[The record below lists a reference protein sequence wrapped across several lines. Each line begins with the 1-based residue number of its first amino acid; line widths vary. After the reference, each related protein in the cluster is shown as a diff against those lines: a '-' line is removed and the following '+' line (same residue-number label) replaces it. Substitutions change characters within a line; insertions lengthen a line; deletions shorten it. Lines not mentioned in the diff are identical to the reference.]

1 MASNGRASSILVPG
15 TNVKLKTIFN
25 MLIEY
30 KNRQIIVLPNVTT
43 IENSFQIRSIK
54 EMKHVINSARA
65 ISKNHHKKYKEYAIH
80 VRTMFSMICEWRAHN
95 LLWSLGIKRERTKT
109 VDLELKVK
117 WYYKIGYFILSCC
130 YLRW

>member
-1 MASNGRASSILVPG
+1 
-15 TNVKLKTIFN
+15 

-30 KNRQIIVLPNVTT
+30 KDRDIIVLPNVTR

-54 EMKHVINSARA
+54 EMKSLINNIRT
-65 ISKNHHKKYKEYAIH
+65 ITKIHHKICKNYPIH
-80 VRTMFSMICEWRAHN
+80 TRTMFGMICEWRAHN
-95 LLWSLGIKRERTKT
+95 FLWSLGVKKECTKT

-117 WYYKIGYFILSCC
+117 WYYKIGYFVLSCC

>member
-65 ISKNHHKKYKEYAIH
+65 ISKRHHKKYKEYAIY
-80 VRTMFSMICEWRAHN
+80 VRTMFGMICEWRAHN
-95 LLWSLGIKRERTKT
+95 LLHSLDIKRERTKT
-109 VDLELKVK
+109 VDLELNVR

>member
-1 MASNGRASSILVPG
+1 MASNGCASSILVPG

-54 EMKHVINSARA
+54 EMKLVINSARD
-65 ISKNHHKKYKEYAIH
+65 ILKKHAKVHNRYAIYT
-80 VRTMFSMICEWRAHN
+80 RTIFGMICEWRTHN
-95 LLWSLGIKRERTKT
+95 LLHSLDIKRERTKT
-109 VDLELKVK
+109 VDLELNVK

>member
-1 MASNGRASSILVPG
+1 
-15 TNVKLKTIFN
+15 
-25 MLIEY
+25 MLIDY
-30 KNRQIIVLPNVTT
+30 KDRKIIILLNVTS
-43 IENSFQIRSIK
+43 IENSFQIRNIK
-54 EMKHVINSARA
+54 EMKTIINTAKA
-65 ISKNHHKKYKEYAIH
+65 ISKGRYRRYKEYAIH
-80 VRTMFSMICEWRAHN
+80 VRTMFGMICEWRAHN

>member
-1 MASNGRASSILVPG
+1 
-15 TNVKLKTIFN
+15 

-43 IENSFQIRSIK
+43 IENSFQIRGIK
-54 EMKHVINSARA
+54 EMKHVISSART
-65 ISKNHHKKYKEYAIH
+65 ISKNHHKKYKEYAIY
-80 VRTMFSMICEWRAHN
+80 VRTMFGMICEWRTHN

-109 VDLELKVK
+109 VDLELNVK
-117 WYYKIGYFILSCC
+117 WYYKIGYFILSLC

>member
-1 MASNGRASSILVPG
+1 
-15 TNVKLKTIFN
+15 

-30 KNRQIIVLPNVTT
+30 KNRQIIVLLNVTS

-54 EMKHVINSARA
+54 EMKTVINTAKA
-65 ISKNHHKKYKEYAIH
+65 ISKGRYKRYKECAIH

-95 LLWSLGIKRERTKT
+95 LLYSLGIKRASTKH
-109 VDLELKVK
+109 VDLELHPK

-130 YLRW
+130 YLKW